1 MTEQKK
7 LGAILLNIF
16 ILLSLPLI
24 IKGEEINGGN
34 TTNQYDEYDEQRI
47 RRELELLPILSLERT
62 RREMGRAGRMY
73 MGFADEVFRGRIIP
87 KVVPSTATLAIDG
100 IGCGISTGNII
111 GPAST
116 WGTSF
121 QARWGYE
128 VLNVGCPN
136 DDAGWCDDKDWPA
149 PSACVDA
156 NRDYICDCGW
166 GGCNPGCDDINAPDC
181 GYREKLGDMTG
192 EFEGLFQYVAERL
205 KEALVQRD
213 LRILVN
219 KSLCGKGSCVDTPW
233 PLDHLCLTVNQDPN
247 NNNNPK
253 RDVGHRVSL
262 WTPGLYTTTKLLLRC
277 FQIPVKE
284 QLMLFYF
291 CGQRE
296 MFQGTLKVSLC
307 PIEVMAT
314 QIHRVMFVLS

>member
-1 MTEQKK
+1 MIEQKK
-7 LGAILLNIF
+7 LGAIFLNIF

-73 MGFADEVFRGRIIP
+73 IGFADEVFRGRIIP
-87 KVVPSTATLAIDG
+87 KVVPRTATLAIDG

-116 WGTSF
+116 WGQSF
-121 QARWGYE
+121 QERWAYE
-128 VLNVGCPN
+128 VLNVGCPSA
-136 DDAGWCDDKDWPA
+136 DAGWCDDKDWPA

-166 GGCNPGCDDINAPDC
+166 GGCVNPGCDDINAPDC
-181 GYREKLGDMTG
+181 GYRERLDDMTG

-219 KSLCGKGSCVDTPW
+219 RSLCGKGSCTSVPI
-233 PLDHLCLTVNQDPN
+233 LGHLCLTVNQDPYVN
-247 NNNNPK
+247 NSDASK
-253 RDVGHRVSL
+253 RARE
-262 WTPGLYTTTKLLLRC
+262 RC
-277 FQIPVKE
+277 W
-284 QLMLFYF
+284 
-291 CGQRE
+291 
-296 MFQGTLKVSLC
+296 
-307 PIEVMAT
+307 A
-314 QIHRVMFVLS
+314 

>member
-1 MTEQKK
+1 

-16 ILLSLPLI
+16 IILSLPLI

-34 TTNQYDEYDEQRI
+34 SDNQYDEYDEQRI

-73 MGFADEVFRGRIIP
+73 IGFADEVFRGRIIP
-87 KVVPSTATLAIDG
+87 KVVPRTATLAIDG

-116 WGTSF
+116 WGQSF
-121 QARWGYE
+121 QARWGNE
-128 VLNVGCPN
+128 VLNTSASSCDSGNP
-136 DDAGWCDDKDWPA
+136 DDCHWSDDKDWPA

-156 NRDYICDCGW
+156 NRDYICDCGGAP
-166 GGCNPGCDDINAPDC
+166 GGCNSGCDDINAPDC
-181 GYREKLGDMTG
+181 GYRERLDDMTG

-219 KSLCGKGSCVDTPW
+219 RSLCGKGSCVSVPI
-233 PLDHLCLTVNQDPN
+233 LGHLCLTVNQDPDVN
-247 NNNNPK
+247 SNASARARERCWAGAPWNKGLDPWVVYYNKTFVEVFPNPSRGAR
-253 RDVGHRVSL
+253 RDR
-262 WTPGLYTTTKLLLRC
+262 
-277 FQIPVKE
+277 
-284 QLMLFYF
+284 
-291 CGQRE
+291 
-296 MFQGTLKVSLC
+296 
-307 PIEVMAT
+307 A
-314 QIHRVMFVLS
+314 